1 MEGMLN
7 IRKYHGTIISQPN
20 IVNGTRV
27 GVTYTT
33 LCTAYIPL
41 LVLIIMQQV
50 EET

>member
-27 GVTYTT
+27 GS
-33 LCTAYIPL
+33 YIPP